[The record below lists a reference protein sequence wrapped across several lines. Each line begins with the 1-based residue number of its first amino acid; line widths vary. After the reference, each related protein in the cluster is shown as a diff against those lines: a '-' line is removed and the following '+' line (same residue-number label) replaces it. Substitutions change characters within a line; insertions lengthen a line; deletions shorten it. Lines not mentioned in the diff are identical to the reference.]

1 MITIPSDTTV
11 LTNENYEVLIAIL
24 EEMRGCLSNDLEM
37 EDLSDRAGD
46 VLSRDYRRLRII
58 QEQLA
63 LTMETFKYS
72 LSVYIPP
79 VIRLSC
85 SPTNLYNFTTPMLI
99 SYISYYIKYTTTLSN
114 FMCIFY
120 GISVLS
126 TAHLMPI
133 NSPHIISPL
142 LL

>member
-1 MITIPSDTTV
+1 MITLTGDTTV

-63 LTMETFKYS
+63 LTMETFK
-72 LSVYIPP
+72 L
-79 VIRLSC
+79 
-85 SPTNLYNFTTPMLI
+85 
-99 SYISYYIKYTTTLSN
+99 
-114 FMCIFY
+114 
-120 GISVLS
+120 
-126 TAHLMPI
+126 
-133 NSPHIISPL
+133 
-142 LL
+142 